1 MRPTKKTKPTKK
13 TGTKIDLRLFQKMV
27 SVSNNSRL
35 TKEAYEILLQKLEDI
50 DLNTIKEWFKLIKK
64 WIQRK

>member
-35 TKEAYEILLQKLEDI
+35 TKEEYEILLQKLEDI

-64 WIQRK
+64 